1 MSCSGPPWPRRG
13 RKGHPDPETLLRHP
27 GVTGGILL
35 DYDYSVA
42 KDVEARG
49 RTVLQF
55 TSGEYRTLA
64 GGGASV
70 KFIAN
75 LLEPGQRA
83 PRRDAEDGTA
93 IAGAAIREAPRLL
106 RP

>member
-1 MSCSGPPWPRRG
+1 
-13 RKGHPDPETLLRHP
+13 
-27 GVTGGILL
+27 VTGGILL

-75 LLEPGQRA
+75 LTDDKGNPLTLSNQASVLHVGT
-83 PRRDAEDGTA
+83 PRTEQ
-93 IAGAAIREAPRLL
+93 P
-106 RP
+106 